1 MDPEDRLAAARAA
14 RRAGKSQKFVFFWG
28 HRPERDGRLGR
39 GCFSQWWPAPF
50 TIDSVTYPTAEH
62 WMMAEK
68 ARLFE
73 DRDGLARVLSARSP
87 GAAKA
92 AGRQVRG
99 FDENRWIEARYGI
112 VVTGALAKFGQHLDL
127 GRFLQQTGSKILV
140 EASPVDR
147 IWGIGL
153 SADDDGADD
162 PARWRGLN
170 LLGFALM
177 DIRQMLSVQNGSQGA
192 QRSGDAG
199 LQP

>member
-1 MDPEDRLAAARAA
+1 MSWRKTTLFGDHAAAL
-14 RRAGKSQKFVFFWG
+14 QIL
-28 HRPERDGRLGR
+28 E
-39 GCFSQWWPAPF
+39 APH
-50 TIDSVTYPTAEH
+50 PH
-62 WMMAEK
+62 
-68 ARLFE
+68 
-73 DRDGLARVLSARSP
+73 
-87 GAAKA
+87 AAKA
-92 AGRQVRG
+92 LGGRVTG
-99 FDENRWIEARYGI
+99 FDQQVWDEHRIPI
-112 VVTGALAKFGQHLDL
+112 VVAGNLAKFRQHPPLGAFLVNTGQ
-127 GRFLQQTGSKILV
+127 RILV